1 MGGTMTKPL
10 LVLGLIL
17 GFLLLAAWTHG
28 TPSTGSASKAD
39 FNRNDFLSSDFN
51 V

>member
-1 MGGTMTKPL
+1 MTKPL